1 MEKRIYISPVLA
13 IHHIKLASGLLLSA
27 STVGGE
33 TLLGNG
39 GTTSGGSV
47 TTADGRYDNSWD
59 IWGNGDYDED

>member
-33 TLLGNG
+33 TLLG
-39 GTTSGGSV
+39 SGGSV